1 MLAALAYW
9 GFDLEAELGIRLLAG
24 LGAPAIAIWVW
35 GRWVAPKSSHQL
47 VDPARFAVELI
58 LFAAASVALVSAGL
72 TLLGA
77 VLISAYLLDRL
88 ALTATG
94 GTGL

>member
-9 GFDLEAELGIRLLAG
+9 GFDLEADIGIRLLAG
-24 LGAPAIAIWVW
+24 LGGPAAAIGVW

-47 VDPARFAVELI
+47 DDPARFAVELI

-72 TLLGA
+72 TVLA
-77 VLISAYLLDRL
+77 VVLISVYLLDRL